1 MSQVSTE
8 SRSIR
13 DKLVAAARACVGTP
27 WRHQGR
33 VPGQHL
39 DCVGLVWY
47 TGVSAGLLPRERDFT
62 TYGRMPQ
69 PERMGEILANFFT
82 IHRPTPANL
91 KPGSILWLKILGDP
105 MHLAIYTGETIIH
118 AVSSG
123 PAQVVEHGFRGPW
136 PKRIHAILEWQGLTD
151 V

>member
-1 MSQVSTE
+1 MSQVLTE

-13 DKLVAAARACVGTP
+13 DKLVSAARACIGTP

-39 DCVGLVWY
+39 DCAGLIRY
-47 TGVSAGLLPRERDFT
+47 TGIASGLLDRSRDFT
-62 TYGRMPQ
+62 AYGRWPQ
-69 PERMGEILANFFT
+69 PARMGEILTDFFT
-82 IHRPTPANL
+82 IHRPNPENM

-105 MHLAIYTGETIIH
+105 MHLAIYTGDSIIH

-123 PAQVVEHGFRGPW
+123 PARVVEHGFRGPW
-136 PKRIHAILEWQGLTD
+136 PKRIHAILEWKNIPD
-151 V
+151 D